1 MNKNIERIKD
11 LAEQSW
17 EELGTD
23 GWMTVTDGLDLEMFA
38 ELIIKECA
46 KVADDNFDSGFC
58 PVGGFIQEHFGIS
71 STKKSSEDNNDR
83 G

>member
-23 GWMTVTDGLDLEMFA
+23 GWMTVTDGLNLERFA

-46 KVADDNFDSGFC
+46 KVIDQNWSDGHEVHQAMED
-58 PVGGFIQEHFGIS
+58 IKKHFGIH
-71 STKKSSEDNNDR
+71 
-83 G
+83 